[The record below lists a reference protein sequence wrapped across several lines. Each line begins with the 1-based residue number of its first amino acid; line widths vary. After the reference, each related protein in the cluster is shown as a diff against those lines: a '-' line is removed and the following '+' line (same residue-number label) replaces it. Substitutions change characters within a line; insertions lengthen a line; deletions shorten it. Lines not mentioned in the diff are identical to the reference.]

1 MDYYEIIV
9 RKKGK
14 KSRPDWQQTY
24 RLTPKND
31 GTFKIRVWKSTKK
44 LSDPL
49 LPFIRQITKE

>member
-24 RLTPKND
+24 RLIPKN

-49 LPFIRQITKE
+49 LPLIRQITKE